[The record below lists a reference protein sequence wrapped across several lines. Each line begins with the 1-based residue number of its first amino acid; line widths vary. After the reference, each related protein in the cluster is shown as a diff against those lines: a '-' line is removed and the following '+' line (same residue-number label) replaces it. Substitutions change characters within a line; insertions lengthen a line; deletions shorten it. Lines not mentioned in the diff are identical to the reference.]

1 MRVRGQLQL
10 FLVSLQCRDV
20 IVHVRANVGF
30 KEEQMV
36 WFGKIIR
43 RARVGICEI

>member
-1 MRVRGQLQL
+1 MRVRGQLEL
-10 FLVSLQCRDV
+10 VLVSLQCRDV

-43 RARVGICEI
+43 RARVGIGEI